1 MFVKVFALKKKPDR
15 VVVHRIELQQFERN
29 LIEQAAT
36 AYSINKILTPAVDL
50 MKDVSG
56 MIVFASLLTYIG
68 IKVNMSGI
76 TSNSSMANVV
86 ERIDDAFRLA
96 REQKNLQSV
105 PKGFI
110 DSFFEQLAGKD
121 WRFDLD
127 PRADED

>member
-1 MFVKVFALKKKPDR
+1 MAKEKPDR

-86 ERIDDAFRLA
+86 ERIDDAFRLS
-96 REQKNLQSV
+96 REQKNLQSI

-110 DSFFEQLAGKD
+110 DSFIEQLAGKD